1 MEGLI
6 LFKIAQF
13 IILLTFAVFVSNLRK
28 KKEMTPRIWYLLR

>member
-13 IILLTFAVFVSNLRK
+13 IILFTSVAFVSDLRK
-28 KKEMTPRIWYLLR
+28 KGVTPRIWYLLR